1 MCWGVEGWQ
10 CCVVALVV
18 LVLAVDAV
26 GYWWDSYRQV
36 LQRSHSHLRS
46 FQVVVELAVVAV
58 VVLAGELAVAVL
70 VVAELAAAVVELAAA
85 AAAVVLA
92 AAAVVL
98 AAVALAAAVV
108 KSQDEIADVAD
119 ALFEKDDRHWPG
131 VVQEETQ

>member
-85 AAAVVLA
+85 AVVLA

>member
-70 VVAELAAAVVELAAA
+70 VVAELAAAAAA
-85 AAAVVLA
+85 AAAAVLA